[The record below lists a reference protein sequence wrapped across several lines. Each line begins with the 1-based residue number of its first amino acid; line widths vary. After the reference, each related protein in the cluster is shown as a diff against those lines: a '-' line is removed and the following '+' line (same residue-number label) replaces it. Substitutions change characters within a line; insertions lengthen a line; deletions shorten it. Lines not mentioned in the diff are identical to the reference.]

1 MIGQDSEAPRT
12 RPPASEA
19 TPTQE
24 EDEQQFAQRLS
35 ALHEVSLQLS
45 LAPTHDDLCRL
56 AVELGRSRLGFE
68 RLGIWFVDPTDRAYM
83 IGTFGI
89 DETGRLRDE
98 RSQRLLI
105 APGAVRHI
113 LLTGNEPL
121 QYSEDDVLMDDRSQS
136 VGRGAKAAAALW
148 DGQEIIGH
156 ISTDNLFSRRP
167 ITPRQRDLLVLFAR
181 TVGHL
186 STLKRREEALRRAN
200 QELQERNEDLNAFAH
215 MVAHDL
221 QNPLALM
228 IGYAEALS
236 LRWPA
241 LSEDEARRNLRQIIY
256 SGQRMSNI
264 IEELLVLAEARRQD
278 ITLRELDMAPIVH
291 EAIQRLEYLRE
302 PLNGQIVASERWP
315 RAYGH
320 APWVEEVWVNYI
332 SNALKYGG
340 RPPIVHLGADLPGDQ
355 MARFWV
361 RDNGAGLSAAEQA
374 RLFEPFSRLDQGHAQ
389 GHGLGLSIVRRIVA
403 KMGGQVGVES
413 QEGQGSLFYF
423 TLPLCHAA
431 APSDS

>member
-1 MIGQDSEAPRT
+1 MIEYASEDQRDD
-12 RPPASEA
+12 PASPGTKRE
-19 TPTQE
+19 QE
-24 EDEQQFAQRLS
+24 EDEQRFAEGLA
-35 ALHEVSLQLS
+35 ALHEISLQLS

-56 AVELGRSRLGFE
+56 AVELGRTRLGFE
-68 RLGIWFVDPTDRAYM
+68 RLGIWFVDPTDREYI
-83 IGTFGI
+83 IGTFGV

-98 RSQRLLI
+98 RNQRLLI
-105 APGAVRHI
+105 AGGSVRYA
-113 LLTGNEPL
+113 LLTGKEPL
-121 QYSEDDVLMDDRSQS
+121 QYSDDDVLMNDRSQV
-136 VGRGAKAAAALW
+136 VGRGAKANAALW

-156 ISTDNLFSRRP
+156 ISTDNLLSGRP

-200 QELQERNEDLNAFAH
+200 QELQERNDDLNAFAH

-221 QNPLALM
+221 QTPLTLM

-236 LRWPA
+236 MSWPT
-241 LSEDEARRNLRQIIY
+241 LSEDEVQRNLRQIIF

-278 ITLRELDMAPIVH
+278 ITLHELDMAQIVH
-291 EAIQRLEYLRE
+291 EAIQRLEYLRS
-302 PLNGQIVASERWP
+302 PLDGQIVASERWP
-315 RAYGH
+315 KAYGH

-340 RPPIVHLGADLPGDQ
+340 RPPIVHLGADLQGDQ

-361 RDNGAGLSAAEQA
+361 RDNGAGLSAEEQA
-374 RLFEPFSRLDQGHAQ
+374 RLFEPFPRLDQGHTQ

-413 QEGQGSLFYF
+413 RIGQGSLFYF
-423 TLPLCHAA
+423 TLPLRYAVDS
-431 APSDS
+431 PSA

>member
-1 MIGQDSEAPRT
+1 M
-12 RPPASEA
+12 RPPVSEM
-19 TPTQE
+19 TPAQD

-56 AVELGRSRLGFE
+56 AVELGQSRLGFE
-68 RLGIWFVDPTDRAYM
+68 RLGIWFVDPTDREYM

-89 DETGRLRDE
+89 DEAGRLRDE

-105 APGAVRHI
+105 SSGAVRYV

-121 QYSEDDVLMDDRSQS
+121 QYSDDTEILDDRSQV
-136 VGRGAKAAAALW
+136 VGRGSKAVAALW

-186 STLKRREEALRRAN
+186 STLKRREEALRRVN

-228 IGYAEALS
+228 IGIFLPAMGAAREAARMMRDAANLRVIGTSIVMYASDHNGAYAPHVSIAFSKYGSGDTSAFSRSESGVQAQTTAAQLS
-236 LRWPA
+236 L
-241 LSEDEARRNLRQIIY
+241 
-256 SGQRMSNI
+256 
-264 IEELLVLAEARRQD
+264 
-278 ITLRELDMAPIVH
+278 
-291 EAIQRLEYLRE
+291 
-302 PLNGQIVASERWP
+302 
-315 RAYGH
+315 
-320 APWVEEVWVNYI
+320 
-332 SNALKYGG
+332 
-340 RPPIVHLGADLPGDQ
+340 PPGYVPPP
-355 MARFWV
+355 V
-361 RDNGAGLSAAEQA
+361 
-374 RLFEPFSRLDQGHAQ
+374 
-389 GHGLGLSIVRRIVA
+389 
-403 KMGGQVGVES
+403 K
-413 QEGQGSLFYF
+413 
-423 TLPLCHAA
+423 
-431 APSDS
+431 

>member
-1 MIGQDSEAPRT
+1 MRPSVSETTPAQD
-12 RPPASEA
+12 
-19 TPTQE
+19 

-45 LAPTHDDLCRL
+45 LAPTRDDLCRM
-56 AVELGRSRLGFE
+56 AVELGRERLGFE
-68 RLGIWFVDPTDRAYM
+68 RLGIWFVDPTDREYM
-83 IGTFGI
+83 IGTFGV
-89 DETGRLRDE
+89 DEAGRLRDE
-98 RSQRLLI
+98 RKQRLPISL
-105 APGAVRHI
+105 GAVRYI
-113 LLTGNEPL
+113 LLRGNEPL
-121 QYSEDDVLMDDRSQS
+121 QYSDDTEILDDRLQA
-136 VGRGAKAAAALW
+136 VGRGSKAIAALW

-156 ISTDNLFSRRP
+156 ISTDNLLSGRP

-186 STLKRREEALRRAN
+186 STLKRHEEELRRVN
-200 QELQERNEDLNAFAH
+200 QELRERNDDLSAFAH

-221 QNPLALM
+221 QTPVALM

-236 LRWPA
+236 MTWPSR
-241 LSEDEARRNLRQIIY
+241 SEDEIQRNLRQIIL

-278 ITLRELDMAPIVH
+278 VVLYELDMAPIVH
-291 EAIQRLEYLRE
+291 EAIQRLEYLRI
-302 PLNGQIVASERWP
+302 PLDGRIVASEQWP
-315 RAYGH
+315 KAYGH

-340 RPPIVHLGADLPGDQ
+340 RPPIVRLGADRQGDQ
-355 MARFWV
+355 TARFWV
-361 RDNGAGLSAAEQA
+361 HDNGPGLSVEEQA
-374 RLFEPFSRLDQGHAQ
+374 RLFEPFSRLDQGRPQ

-413 QEGQGSLFYF
+413 QVGQGSLFYF
-423 TLPLCHAA
+423 TLPLYPQEAD
-431 APSDS
+431 PPTS